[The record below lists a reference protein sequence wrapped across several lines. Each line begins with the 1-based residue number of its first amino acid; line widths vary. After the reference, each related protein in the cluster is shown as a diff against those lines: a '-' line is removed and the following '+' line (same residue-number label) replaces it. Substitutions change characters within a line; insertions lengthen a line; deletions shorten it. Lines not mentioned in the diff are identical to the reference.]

1 MGRGRPGGE
10 QQDRGAQENGSAR
23 WLTASGFIGMGLVSR
38 LSLASHLA
46 RPTSVGLR
54 VLPVARTPLSQDG
67 FQREGFWEVGGL
79 LPLTG
84 PSQALPVSFRGS
96 TRFLIGATCCDSTSG
111 QQLVSFRPRWAV
123 SVNGAG
129 WTVSLMMEPVH
140 GLAHGLGQ
148 VLELS
153 KPQPTP
159 LHPGRLSP
167 ASQGG
172 CDV

>member
-1 MGRGRPGGE
+1 MRRGRPGGE

-79 LPLTG
+79 LPPLG
-84 PSQALPVSFRGS
+84 PSQILPVNWGAPPRSLAGPPVVRHLAEQLFLRLRKVSSFS
-96 TRFLIGATCCDSTSG
+96 QWFPHTRTGFT
-111 QQLVSFRPRWAV
+111 
-123 SVNGAG
+123 
-129 WTVSLMMEPVH
+129 
-140 GLAHGLGQ
+140 
-148 VLELS
+148 
-153 KPQPTP
+153 
-159 LHPGRLSP
+159 
-167 ASQGG
+167 
-172 CDV
+172 